1 MKTFN
6 YESRS
11 VKYNNCFF
19 DIGKY
24 KDGQMSLSIYGN
36 VENDKNVSHIS
47 SPTVNVKDVLSENQ
61 VVIDNNVNT
70 NLIGFLL
77 ELGIIQGISRRI
89 VVDSKILPVVELN
102 LDTLYEY
109 SYSDR
114 GLDIQDEVA

>member
-6 YESRS
+6 YESRG

-36 VENDKNVSHIS
+36 VEDDKNVSHIS
-47 SPTVNVKDVLSENQ
+47 NPTVNVNENLFENQ

-77 ELGIIQGISRRI
+77 ELGIIKCISKRVTVNSI
-89 VVDSKILPVVELN
+89 VLPVVELN
-102 LDTLYEY
+102 LDTLHEY
-109 SYSDR
+109 SYIEEELKYAS
-114 GLDIQDEVA
+114 

>member
-6 YESRS
+6 YESRG

-24 KDGQMSLSIYGN
+24 KDGQMSLAIYGN
-36 VENDKNVSHIS
+36 VENDKDVSHIS
-47 SPTVNVKDVLSENQ
+47 NPTVNVKNVLSENQ
-61 VVIDNNVNT
+61 VVIDNNANT

-77 ELGIIQGISRRI
+77 ELGIIQGISKRI
-89 VVDSKILPVVELN
+89 AVNSTTLPVVELN

-109 SYSDR
+109 SYSEE
-114 GLDIQDEVA
+114 GLRYAS

>member
-6 YESRS
+6 YESRG

-36 VENDKNVSHIS
+36 VEDDKN
-47 SPTVNVKDVLSENQ
+47 LFENQ

-77 ELGIIQGISRRI
+77 ELGIIKCISKRVTVNSI
-89 VVDSKILPVVELN
+89 VLPVVELN
-102 LDTLYEY
+102 LDTLHEY
-109 SYSDR
+109 SYIEEELKYAS
-114 GLDIQDEVA
+114 